1 MSSFETFATERGLI
15 IDHLSSGRWVRV
27 PTVDHPHKRNGAYF
41 FGGDYA
47 HCQNWA
53 TMENAETWFDG
64 KPRTPFEQQDMN
76 KRMAASKEIHAKERA
91 EAQRKAAEKA
101 KLILS
106 QCELNQHAYMDSKG
120 FAEVNVNVWNR
131 PDLEPVM
138 CIPMFCDA
146 VIVGLQIIDIQGG
159 KKFLKG
165 QRTNDCYFKI
175 GQSGQVFLCEGYASA
190 LSLKA
195 ILSALRMPYTIYATF
210 SAGNLGRMAKNHP
223 GAYIVAD
230 NDASGTG
237 QRVAEE
243 SGLPWWMPET
253 VGYDVND
260 FHKEHGLFKA
270 SQIFRKQ
277 Y

>member
-15 IDHLSSGRWVRV
+15 IDHLASGRWVRV

-64 KPRTPFEQQDMN
+64 KPRTPLEQQDMN
-76 KRMAASKEIHAKERA
+76 KRMAASKASHAKERA
-91 EAQRKAAEKA
+91 EGQRKAAEKA
-101 KLILS
+101 KWILS
-106 QCELNQHAYMDSKG
+106 QCVLDKHAYMDGKG
-120 FAEVNVNVWNR
+120 FADVSVNVWR
-131 PDLEPVM
+131 RTDSDPVM
-138 CIPMFCDA
+138 CIPMFYDTGIA
-146 VIVGLQIIDIQGG
+146 GLQIIDIQGG

-175 GQSGQVFLCEGYASA
+175 GQSGAEYLCEGYASA

-195 ILSALRMPYTIYATF
+195 ILAALRMPATIYATF
-210 SAGNLGRMAKNHP
+210 SASNLGRMAKHHP
-223 GAYIVAD
+223 SGYIVAD
-230 NDASGTG
+230 NDVSGTG
-237 QRVAEE
+237 QKVASE

-253 VGYDVND
+253 VGHDVND
-260 FHKEHGLFKA
+260 FHREHGLFKA